1 MKKKILIIGC
11 FIILSIV
18 LVGIIALKCINTK
31 SSSSKEEFMLKVHQ
45 TVILKDIN
53 MKITLKEISDSRCP
67 RDVECVLAGE
77 LSYKLQVKY
86 NNSTTNY
93 TLGTFSEDTK
103 KTIVFNKYVLKII
116 DYNEA
121 WVKLKLEEK

>member
-1 MKKKILIIGC
+1 MKKKVLIIGC
-11 FIILSIV
+11 FIILGVV
-18 LVGIIALKCINTK
+18 LAVTITFKILNTK

-67 RDVECVLAGE
+67 RDVECFLAGE

-103 KTIVFNKYVLKII
+103 NTIVFNKYVLKII

>member
-1 MKKKILIIGC
+1 
-11 FIILSIV
+11 
-18 LVGIIALKCINTK
+18 
-31 SSSSKEEFMLKVHQ
+31 
-45 TVILKDIN
+45 
-53 MKITLKEISDSRCP
+53 MKITLKEIYDSRCP
-67 RDVECVLAGE
+67 RDVECFSAGE

-103 KTIVFNKYVLKII
+103 NTIVFNKYVLKII

-121 WVKLKLEEK
+121 LVKLKLEEK